1 MALIRVPY
9 PADPERRRELFEKAA
24 AILARHGT
32 YEGSP
37 DEGVF
42 RGMTPVGGF
51 AGRYRSPEGS
61 NVLEIELTNKPWL
74 VPTSLVE
81 HEVRKFLERV

>member
-9 PADPERRRELFEKAA
+9 PAEPERRRELFEKVA
-24 AILARHGT
+24 AILVRHGT
-32 YEGSP
+32 YEGTP
-37 DEGVF
+37 DEGSF

-61 NVLEIELTNKPWL
+61 TVLEIELTNKPWI